1 MAERANLGGKR
12 GAKKNGAVGH
22 NSKQKTATSG
32 VVSDEVYQRWMKKIE
47 VAQAAVDRAAK
58 PLKSRKGELSQI
70 IGAAKDDGV
79 DVDAIREA
87 FKMDAL
93 DHLDVA
99 TKYANTGRV
108 LRLMKSPL
116 GEQMD
121 LFRTVDLPIAVTA
134 AIAGRRAGATGRP
147 NENPHTPGSEPF
159 AAYEDHYTRAQET
172 LQDELR

>member
-12 GAKKNGAVGH
+12 GAKKNGAGH

-32 VVSDEVYQRWMKKIE
+32 VVSDETYQRWMKKIAD
-47 VAQAAVDRAAK
+47 AQSAVERAAK

-79 DVDAIREA
+79 DVDAVREA

-121 LFRTVDLPIAVTA
+121 LFRTADLPVAVTA
-134 AIAGRRAGATGRP
+134 AIAGRRAGSTGRP

-159 AAYEDHYTRAQET
+159 AAYEDNYTRAQT
-172 LQDELR
+172 ALQDELR